1 MPIDPFSLAKIAI
14 GAATLA
20 GAAYLGIARD
30 NSGFRMRRR
39 HYLFALLFT
48 LFALWV
54 GGHIVAIAGIYA
66 LKPNVENFDRSM
78 LSVQVLVALL
88 VGLPGLTAL
97 LRLCSQ
103 RCRDAGYSP
112 RVAYL
117 GTAPVLQLLFFIW
130 LLFPRSA
137 VPAVEAS
144 QASTRSSSNAG

>member
-20 GAAYLGIARD
+20 GATYLGIARD

-48 LFALWV
+48 LIVFWVGAHFVAGLAVFALKSTV
-54 GGHIVAIAGIYA
+54 V
-66 LKPNVENFDRSM
+66 NFDH
-78 LSVQVLVALL
+78 SVLIGQFVTALL
-88 VGLPGLTAL
+88 VGLPGMTAL

-103 RCRDAGYSP
+103 RCRDAGYGP

-117 GTAPVLQLLFFIW
+117 GTAPLLQLLFFIW

-137 VPAVEAS
+137 APAVEAS
-144 QASTRSSSNAG
+144 QASTKSSSSDG